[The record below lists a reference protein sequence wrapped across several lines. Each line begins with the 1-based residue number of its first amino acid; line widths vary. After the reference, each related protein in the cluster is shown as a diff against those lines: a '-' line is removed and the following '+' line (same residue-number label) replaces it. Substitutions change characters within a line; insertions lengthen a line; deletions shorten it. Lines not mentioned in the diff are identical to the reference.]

1 MTGESTMPRP
11 ADRRAKIELLRAAE
25 AVFAEHGLTAAKVED
40 ITALAGVSKGAFY
53 LHFESK
59 EDCWR
64 QIIEG
69 FLARLAESVEPP
81 PEEAAHLHPEGA
93 AELTARWHAHDVEI
107 LEFCWQN
114 RALLKMVLAGG
125 GGAPYAYLIDEF
137 AARVAHNIQRW
148 LRDAMAAGLYRP
160 DLDPAVTTALIAGA
174 YDRLVRDLASQREK
188 PDLSLW
194 CRQAIDLFT
203 RGLLTG
209 EARAVVDRK
218 VMNTEGVMPMR
229 AVAPKRRARGPRLGR

>member
-1 MTGESTMPRP
+1 MPRP
-11 ADRRAKIELLRAAE
+11 ASLRAKIELLRAAE

-40 ITALAGVSKGAFY
+40 ITTRAGVSKGAFY

-69 FLARLAESVEPP
+69 FIAKLAQSIEPP
-81 PEEAAHLHPEGA
+81 EQAASLHPKDA
-93 AELTARWHAHDVEI
+93 AEIAARWHEHDVDV
-107 LEFCWQN
+107 LEVCWQN

-125 GGAPYAYLIDEF
+125 GGAPYAYLMDEF
-137 AARVAHNIQRW
+137 AARVAHNIERW
-148 LRDAMAAGLYRP
+148 LRAGVAAGLYRP
-160 DLDPAVTTALIAGA
+160 DLDPGVTTMLIAGA
-174 YDRLVRDLASQREK
+174 YDRLVRDLANQPRR

-203 RGLLTG
+203 RGLLTA
-209 EARAVVDRK
+209 EARAVVDRE
-218 VMNTEGVMPMR
+218 VMIAESTPAVEAPRREGAR
-229 AVAPKRRARGPRLGR
+229 RRRRAEQAAR